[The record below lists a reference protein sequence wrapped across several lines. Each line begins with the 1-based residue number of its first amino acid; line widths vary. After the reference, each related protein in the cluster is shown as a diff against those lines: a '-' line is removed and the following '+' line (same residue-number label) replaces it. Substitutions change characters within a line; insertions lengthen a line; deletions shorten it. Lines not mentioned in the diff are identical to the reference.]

1 MKRKELMKRALSLA
15 LCAMMTVG
23 TLPSVTYAS
32 DLSPADTGVVS
43 QAEEADETQSAEE
56 AAQAYLKENFID
68 ATDKVI
74 TTGGNGVVKS
84 EDGLTYNI
92 GLKTPN
98 GGSINSLRL
107 KYLNTV
113 YKTGWYIDKNNPY
126 ISYLVPTK
134 NGSRSIKSRPASPYS
149 FTATLKLFASDTEN
163 SAIDDGTATALATQ
177 DFTFIL
183 EAAEAE
189 YKMQVAVQDE
199 DKNPVTGA
207 TITVE
212 KDGWDTVTPASDGSY
227 KMENGASYKLTV
239 KKDGYTDYSETFT
252 YTGNSEEPVFLKTV
266 TLSPIMMQN
275 IRFSVKDKASSA
287 EISGTSIKVK
297 KGYYTTVSPESDG
310 SYKLQKGVSYN
321 WTVEA
326 PNYKTANGTITPD
339 EDTTIDVELEKNIT
353 SYAVTFQPMDGD
365 TAITNFNLKVE
376 EEVED
381 DWGDTDWETMT
392 ANGDGSYTLSK
403 YGTYRYSVTAEGYKD
418 VKNVSYA
425 PTGSEEKITAAVN
438 MDKDVTVDSADQ
450 AAVDKVKEIFD
461 KEPGA
466 IRTSYKNASNINTLI
481 EAKLKTGDY
490 AAVDKADQVT
500 VSVVSSD
507 DTDWISTDGIIHY
520 STADTLNASGINSK
534 TISVVLKFSLND
546 ATAETAECRVV
557 IGWDQKHFASKMKS
571 EADQLTWDRIK
582 GENTSQTEVT
592 SNLTL
597 PQCMG
602 TSLRTVWSTI
612 SWTSSNP
619 DVISIQKPSIDS
631 PIYAATG
638 VINQPV
644 EDTEVTL
651 TATFTANKSV
661 MNEQVEKISD
671 INTISVP
678 FTVTVKGTGKPAPT
692 EAELKAIL
700 NQYYKITDL
709 VYYGTTTVID
719 PEACTGDIQLP
730 RYTRI
735 KDENSENVFN
745 NKEITVT
752 SDNDAVKINGYK
764 ANVDVFQTQDT
775 TVNLT
780 VSFTREGVTVS
791 RVFPITIKKLT
802 QEDLD
807 KEVEMMDY
815 AKAHYFD
822 GIKGNNVS
830 ADKITE
836 NLHPFQEM
844 YFDADGNAVW
854 VYNISDVTD
863 AGICAD
869 GYFDDPWEMEGAG
882 YNKFRSSNNAVIQH
896 ENLVVIRPETPTEIT
911 ITSWLS
917 SERYGKYASSHPGNE
932 ALQKLYKQEVSVTV
946 TVQPDSKVAEQLQ
959 TAIDHAQTLLDSVTE
974 GTGAGQYPEGTRDK
988 LQTAITEAKALLE
1001 REDAAETEIEQ
1012 KVTKITALIST
1023 IQNSQNETEALVT
1036 VKINQE
1042 AGKGMDV
1049 SKMTV
1054 KAHTAAN
1061 YGYSK
1066 PAAYKNKVTAL
1077 DVLVAWHAAQYKDAF
1092 KANPTDYLA
1101 VNNGFINKIYGI
1113 ETYSIGICVNDQ
1125 IPGSSTIAE
1134 ALVSSGDS
1142 VSVFMYG
1149 DLKKYQDIYL
1159 YFKNVPET
1167 IQAGESVSLTLWG
1180 MHPMDYDESGN
1191 VRAAVVQKGY
1201 TVAAVDEDGNT
1212 AVSAV
1217 TDTDGKAVLNIPSAG
1232 TYQITVA
1239 KAPDDSTESAYILP
1253 KDTLL
1258 VTSTADR
1265 LTIPEIDENTDLSSL
1280 QIKDRDKILKEGR
1293 DYTINKTADG
1303 LNVTVKFTFLG
1314 AYSGEI
1320 TKTYTLMQPATEE
1333 SKKQLQTAVDNARK
1347 LLDSVTEGTE
1357 GGQYPLGTKEK
1368 LKTAITRANA
1378 LLGKDAASENE
1389 IKQQISA
1396 VTSLIEEVQD
1406 SQKEES
1412 ALVTVKINQEAGKG
1426 MDVRKMFVKAHTAA
1440 DYGYSKPAAYKNRV
1454 TVLDVLAAWHAA
1466 QYKDA
1471 FKANPTDY
1479 LAVSGGF
1486 INKIYGI
1493 ETYSFGFCVNDQ
1505 IPGSA
1510 SAAEAVVSSGDSV
1523 SVFMYGDLKQYKDIY
1538 LYFENVPETIQAGE
1552 KLDLTLWGMHPMDYD
1567 EKGNLKPASVQK
1579 GYTVAAVD
1587 ANGNAVVSAI
1597 TDENGKASLTIPS
1610 GGTYQITVVKAPKD
1624 STESAYILPKD
1635 IVMAIGKETES
1646 ETETEPSK
1654 HEHSFGAWKTVS
1666 AATVFSAEKQERVCA
1681 CGEKE
1686 TRTVGTA
1693 LTPSIKVNM
1702 TVIPLKVKQT
1712 TTKFKVSGLANGDS
1726 IVSYTSSNPKVFT
1739 VDKNG
1744 KIKAGKKKDHAVLT
1758 ITLKS
1763 GLKKTV
1769 KVNVQ
1774 KTAVKTKKIQGLS
1787 KTITLKKG
1795 SSVKLKPVLKP
1806 LTSQQKL
1813 TYTSSNK
1820 KVVTVSSKGVIKAKK
1835 SGKVTITVKSGSKKV
1850 KIKVTVK

>member
-1 MKRKELMKRALSLA
+1 
-15 LCAMMTVG
+15 
-23 TLPSVTYAS
+23 
-32 DLSPADTGVVS
+32 
-43 QAEEADETQSAEE
+43 
-56 AAQAYLKENFID
+56 
-68 ATDKVI
+68 
-74 TTGGNGVVKS
+74 
-84 EDGLTYNI
+84 
-92 GLKTPN
+92 
-98 GGSINSLRL
+98 
-107 KYLNTV
+107 
-113 YKTGWYIDKNNPY
+113 
-126 ISYLVPTK
+126 
-134 NGSRSIKSRPASPYS
+134 
-149 FTATLKLFASDTEN
+149 
-163 SAIDDGTATALATQ
+163 
-177 DFTFIL
+177 
-183 EAAEAE
+183 
-189 YKMQVAVQDE
+189 
-199 DKNPVTGA
+199 
-207 TITVE
+207 
-212 KDGWDTVTPASDGSY
+212 
-227 KMENGASYKLTV
+227 
-239 KKDGYTDYSETFT
+239 
-252 YTGNSEEPVFLKTV
+252 
-266 TLSPIMMQN
+266 
-275 IRFSVKDKASSA
+275 
-287 EISGTSIKVK
+287 
-297 KGYYTTVSPESDG
+297 
-310 SYKLQKGVSYN
+310 
-321 WTVEA
+321 
-326 PNYKTANGTITPD
+326 
-339 EDTTIDVELEKNIT
+339 
-353 SYAVTFQPMDGD
+353 
-365 TAITNFNLKVE
+365 
-376 EEVED
+376 
-381 DWGDTDWETMT
+381 MT

-466 IRTSYKNASNINTLI
+466 IRTSYKNASNINALI

-520 STADTLNASGINSK
+520 STADTLNAYGLNLK
-534 TISVVLKFSLND
+534 TISVVLKFSLNG

-612 SWTSSNP
+612 SWTSSNTN
-619 DVISIQKPSIDS
+619 VISIQKPSIDS
-631 PIYAATG
+631 SIYAATG

-651 TATFTANKSV
+651 TATFTANESV

-678 FTVTVKGTGKPAPT
+678 FTVTVKGTGKPVPT

-719 PEACTGDIQLP
+719 PEACAGDIQLP

-735 KDENSENVFN
+735 EDENGENVFN

-764 ANVDVFQTQDT
+764 ANVDVFQPQDT

-863 AGICAD
+863 VGICAD

-1012 KVTKITALIST
+1012 KVAEITALIST
-1023 IQNSQNETEALVT
+1023 IQDSQNETE
-1036 VKINQE
+1036 
-1042 AGKGMDV
+1042 
-1049 SKMTV
+1049 S
-1054 KAHTAAN
+1054 
-1061 YGYSK
+1061 
-1066 PAAYKNKVTAL
+1066 
-1077 DVLVAWHAAQYKDAF
+1077 
-1092 KANPTDYLA
+1092 
-1101 VNNGFINKIYGI
+1101 
-1113 ETYSIGICVNDQ
+1113 
-1125 IPGSSTIAE
+1125 
-1134 ALVSSGDS
+1134 
-1142 VSVFMYG
+1142 
-1149 DLKKYQDIYL
+1149 
-1159 YFKNVPET
+1159 
-1167 IQAGESVSLTLWG
+1167 
-1180 MHPMDYDESGN
+1180 
-1191 VRAAVVQKGY
+1191 
-1201 TVAAVDEDGNT
+1201 
-1212 AVSAV
+1212 
-1217 TDTDGKAVLNIPSAG
+1217 
-1232 TYQITVA
+1232 
-1239 KAPDDSTESAYILP
+1239 
-1253 KDTLL
+1253 
-1258 VTSTADR
+1258 
-1265 LTIPEIDENTDLSSL
+1265 
-1280 QIKDRDKILKEGR
+1280 
-1293 DYTINKTADG
+1293 
-1303 LNVTVKFTFLG
+1303 
-1314 AYSGEI
+1314 
-1320 TKTYTLMQPATEE
+1320 
-1333 SKKQLQTAVDNARK
+1333 
-1347 LLDSVTEGTE
+1347 
-1357 GGQYPLGTKEK
+1357 
-1368 LKTAITRANA
+1368 
-1378 LLGKDAASENE
+1378 
-1389 IKQQISA
+1389 
-1396 VTSLIEEVQD
+1396 
-1406 SQKEES
+1406 
-1412 ALVTVKINQEAGKG
+1412 LVTVKINQEAGKG

-1646 ETETEPSK
+1646 ETETEPVK
-1654 HEHSFGAWKTVS
+1654 HAHSFSTWKTVS

-1702 TVIPLKVKQT
+1702 TLIPLQVKQT

-1739 VDKNG
+1739 VNKNG

-1787 KTITLKKG
+1787 KTLTLKKG
-1795 SSVKLKPVLKP
+1795 SSVKLKPMLKP

-1813 TYTSSNK
+1813 IYTSSNK
-1820 KVVTVSSKGVIKAKK
+1820 KVVTVSSKGVVKAKK

>member
-1 MKRKELMKRALSLA
+1 M
-15 LCAMMTVG
+15 
-23 TLPSVTYAS
+23 
-32 DLSPADTGVVS
+32 
-43 QAEEADETQSAEE
+43 
-56 AAQAYLKENFID
+56 
-68 ATDKVI
+68 
-74 TTGGNGVVKS
+74 
-84 EDGLTYNI
+84 
-92 GLKTPN
+92 
-98 GGSINSLRL
+98 
-107 KYLNTV
+107 
-113 YKTGWYIDKNNPY
+113 
-126 ISYLVPTK
+126 
-134 NGSRSIKSRPASPYS
+134 
-149 FTATLKLFASDTEN
+149 
-163 SAIDDGTATALATQ
+163 
-177 DFTFIL
+177 
-183 EAAEAE
+183 
-189 YKMQVAVQDE
+189 
-199 DKNPVTGA
+199 
-207 TITVE
+207 
-212 KDGWDTVTPASDGSY
+212 
-227 KMENGASYKLTV
+227 
-239 KKDGYTDYSETFT
+239 
-252 YTGNSEEPVFLKTV
+252 
-266 TLSPIMMQN
+266 
-275 IRFSVKDKASSA
+275 
-287 EISGTSIKVK
+287 
-297 KGYYTTVSPESDG
+297 
-310 SYKLQKGVSYN
+310 
-321 WTVEA
+321 
-326 PNYKTANGTITPD
+326 
-339 EDTTIDVELEKNIT
+339 
-353 SYAVTFQPMDGD
+353 
-365 TAITNFNLKVE
+365 
-376 EEVED
+376 
-381 DWGDTDWETMT
+381 
-392 ANGDGSYTLSK
+392 
-403 YGTYRYSVTAEGYKD
+403 
-418 VKNVSYA
+418 
-425 PTGSEEKITAAVN
+425 
-438 MDKDVTVDSADQ
+438 
-450 AAVDKVKEIFD
+450 
-461 KEPGA
+461 
-466 IRTSYKNASNINTLI
+466 
-481 EAKLKTGDY
+481 
-490 AAVDKADQVT
+490 
-500 VSVVSSD
+500 
-507 DTDWISTDGIIHY
+507 
-520 STADTLNASGINSK
+520 
-534 TISVVLKFSLND
+534 
-546 ATAETAECRVV
+546 
-557 IGWDQKHFASKMKS
+557 
-571 EADQLTWDRIK
+571 
-582 GENTSQTEVT
+582 
-592 SNLTL
+592 
-597 PQCMG
+597 
-602 TSLRTVWSTI
+602 
-612 SWTSSNP
+612 
-619 DVISIQKPSIDS
+619 ISIQKPSIDS
-631 PIYAATG
+631 SLYAATS

-719 PEACTGDIQLP
+719 PEACAGDIQLP

-735 KDENSENVFN
+735 EDENGENVFN

-764 ANVDVFQTQDT
+764 ANVDVFQPQDT

-844 YFDADGNAVW
+844 YFDADENAVW

-1012 KVTKITALIST
+1012 KVAKITALINT
-1023 IQNSQNETEALVT
+1023 IQDSQNETEALVT

-1125 IPGSSTIAE
+1125 IPGSA
-1134 ALVSSGDS
+1134 S
-1142 VSVFMYG
+1142 V
-1149 DLKKYQDIYL
+1149 
-1159 YFKNVPET
+1159 
-1167 IQAGESVSLTLWG
+1167 
-1180 MHPMDYDESGN
+1180 
-1191 VRAAVVQKGY
+1191 
-1201 TVAAVDEDGNT
+1201 
-1212 AVSAV
+1212 
-1217 TDTDGKAVLNIPSAG
+1217 
-1232 TYQITVA
+1232 
-1239 KAPDDSTESAYILP
+1239 
-1253 KDTLL
+1253 
-1258 VTSTADR
+1258 
-1265 LTIPEIDENTDLSSL
+1265 
-1280 QIKDRDKILKEGR
+1280 
-1293 DYTINKTADG
+1293 
-1303 LNVTVKFTFLG
+1303 
-1314 AYSGEI
+1314 
-1320 TKTYTLMQPATEE
+1320 
-1333 SKKQLQTAVDNARK
+1333 
-1347 LLDSVTEGTE
+1347 
-1357 GGQYPLGTKEK
+1357 
-1368 LKTAITRANA
+1368 
-1378 LLGKDAASENE
+1378 
-1389 IKQQISA
+1389 
-1396 VTSLIEEVQD
+1396 
-1406 SQKEES
+1406 
-1412 ALVTVKINQEAGKG
+1412 
-1426 MDVRKMFVKAHTAA
+1426 
-1440 DYGYSKPAAYKNRV
+1440 
-1454 TVLDVLAAWHAA
+1454 
-1466 QYKDA
+1466 
-1471 FKANPTDY
+1471 
-1479 LAVSGGF
+1479 
-1486 INKIYGI
+1486 
-1493 ETYSFGFCVNDQ
+1493 
-1505 IPGSA
+1505 
-1510 SAAEAVVSSGDSV
+1510 AEAVVSSGDSV

-1579 GYTVAAVD
+1579 GYTVSAVD

-1597 TDENGKASLTIPS
+1597 TDENGKVSLTIPS

-1646 ETETEPSK
+1646 ETETEFVK
-1654 HEHSFGAWKTVS
+1654 HAHSFSTWKTVS

-1702 TVIPLKVKQT
+1702 TLIPLQVKQT

-1739 VDKNG
+1739 VNKNG

-1787 KTITLKKG
+1787 KTLTLKKG

-1820 KVVTVSSKGVIKAKK
+1820 KVVTVSSKGVVKAKK

>member
-1 MKRKELMKRALSLA
+1 MKRALSLA

-23 TLPSVTYAS
+23 NLPSVTYAS
-32 DLSPADTGVVS
+32 DLSPADTGVVY

-56 AAQAYLKENFID
+56 AAQAYLKENFING
-68 ATDKVI
+68 AKKVI
-74 TTGGNGVVKS
+74 TNGGNSVVKS
-84 EDGLTYNI
+84 TDGLTYNI
-92 GLKTPN
+92 GLKTPS
-98 GGSINSLRL
+98 GSVIDALRL
-107 KYLNTV
+107 LTV
-113 YKTGWYIDKNNPY
+113 SSSSNYVGGWYIEKNDY
-126 ISYLVPTK
+126 LSYPSGGT
-134 NGSRSIKSRPASPYS
+134 PASPGRLS
-149 FTATLKLFASDTEN
+149 ITRPTVNTPIKVTLKLFAKDTDTATIN
-163 SAIDDGTATALATQ
+163 DGTATALATQ

-183 EAAEAE
+183 EAAEVE
-189 YKMQVAVQDE
+189 YKMQVAVQDK
-199 DKNPVTGA
+199 DKNPITDA
-207 TITVE
+207 SITVE
-212 KDGWDTVTPASDGSY
+212 KDGWDKVTPASDGSY

-239 KKDGYTDYSETFT
+239 KKEGYTDYSETFT

-275 IRFSVKDKASSA
+275 IRFSVKDKASGA
-287 EISGTSIKVK
+287 EISGASIKVK
-297 KGYYTTVSPESDG
+297 KGYYTTISPESDG

-326 PNYKTANGTITPD
+326 PNYKTANGKITPD

-466 IRTSYKNASNINTLI
+466 IRTSYKNASNINALI

-619 DVISIQKPSIDS
+619 AVISIQKPSTDS
-631 PIYAATG
+631 SIYAATG
-638 VINQPV
+638 VINQPA
-644 EDTEVTL
+644 EDTEVIL
-651 TATFTANKSV
+651 TATFTANESV

-719 PEACTGDIQLP
+719 PEACAGDIQLP

-735 KDENSENVFN
+735 EDENGENVFN

-946 TVQPDSKVAEQLQ
+946 TVQPDSKVTEQLQ

-1012 KVTKITALIST
+1012 KVAKITALIST
-1023 IQNSQNETEALVT
+1023 IQDSQNETEALVT

-1167 IQAGESVSLTLWG
+1167 IQAGERVSLTLWG

-1232 TYQITVA
+1232 TYQITVT

-1293 DYTINKTADG
+1293 DYTIDKTADG

-1320 TKTYTLMQPATEE
+1320 TKTYTLTQPATEE
-1333 SKKQLQTAVDNARK
+1333 SKKQLQTAVDNAQK
-1347 LLDSVTEGTE
+1347 LLDSVTEGSE

-1538 LYFENVPETIQAGE
+1538 LYFENVPENIQAGE

-1820 KVVTVSSKGVIKAKK
+1820 KIVTVSSKGIVKAKK
-1835 SGKVTITVKSGSKKV
+1835 SGKATITVKSGSKKV
-1850 KIKVTVK
+1850 KINVTVK

>member
-23 TLPSVTYAS
+23 NLPSVTYAS

-68 ATDKVI
+68 ATNKVI

-92 GLKTPN
+92 GLKNPN

-134 NGSRSIKSRPASPYS
+134 NGSRSIKSRPTSPYS

-163 SAIDDGTATALATQ
+163 SAINDGTATALATQ

-183 EAAEAE
+183 EAAEVE
-189 YKMQVAVQDE
+189 YKMQVAVQDK
-199 DKNPVTGA
+199 DKNPITDA
-207 TITVE
+207 SITVE
-212 KDGWDTVTPASDGSY
+212 KDGWDKVTPASDGSY

-239 KKDGYTDYSETFT
+239 KKEDYTDYSETFT

-275 IRFSVKDKASSA
+275 IRFSVKDKASGA
-287 EISGTSIKVK
+287 EISGASIKVK
-297 KGYYTTVSPESDG
+297 KGYYTTISPESDG

-461 KEPGA
+461 KESGA
-466 IRTSYKNASNINTLI
+466 IRTSYKNASNINALV

-490 AAVDKADQVT
+490 AAVNKADQVT

-520 STADTLNASGINSK
+520 STADTLNAYGLNSK

-602 TSLRTVWSTI
+602 SSLRTVWSTI
-612 SWTSSNP
+612 SWTSSKP

-631 PIYAATG
+631 SNHAATG

-735 KDENSENVFN
+735 EDENGENVFN

-764 ANVDVFQTQDT
+764 ANVDVFQPQDT

-932 ALQKLYKQEVSVTV
+932 ALQKLYKQEVSLTV

-1012 KVTKITALIST
+1012 KVAKITALIST
-1023 IQNSQNETEALVT
+1023 IQDSQNETEALVT

-1049 SKMTV
+1049 SKITV

-1167 IQAGESVSLTLWG
+1167 IQAGERVSLTLWG

-1232 TYQITVA
+1232 TYQITVT

-1293 DYTINKTADG
+1293 DYTIDKTADG

-1320 TKTYTLMQPATEE
+1320 TKTYTLTQPATEE

-1412 ALVTVKINQEAGKG
+1412 SLVTVKINQEAGKG

-1510 SAAEAVVSSGDSV
+1510 SAAEAVVSSGDSI

-1579 GYTVAAVD
+1579 GYTVSAVD
-1587 ANGNAVVSAI
+1587 ANGNAVVSSI
-1597 TDENGKASLTIPS
+1597 TDENGKVSLTIPS

-1646 ETETEPSK
+1646 ETETEPVK
-1654 HEHSFGAWKTVS
+1654 HAHSFSTWKTVS

-1702 TVIPLKVKQT
+1702 TVIPLQVKQT

-1787 KTITLKKG
+1787 KTLTLKKG

>member
-23 TLPSVTYAS
+23 NLPSVTYAS
-32 DLSPADTGVVS
+32 DLSPTDTGVVS

-56 AAQAYLKENFID
+56 AAQAYLKENFING
-68 ATDKVI
+68 AKKVI
-74 TTGGNGVVKS
+74 TNGGNSVVKS
-84 EDGLTYNI
+84 TDSLTYNI
-92 GLKTPN
+92 GLKTPS
-98 GGSINSLRL
+98 GSVIDALRL
-107 KYLNTV
+107 LTV
-113 YKTGWYIDKNNPY
+113 SSSSNYVGGWYIEENDY
-126 ISYLVPTK
+126 LSYPSGGT
-134 NGSRSIKSRPASPYS
+134 PASPGRLS
-149 FTATLKLFASDTEN
+149 ITRPTVNTPIKVTLKLFAKDTDTATIN
-163 SAIDDGTATALATQ
+163 DGTATALATQ

-183 EAAEAE
+183 EAAEVE
-189 YKMQVAVQDE
+189 YKMQVAVQDK
-199 DKNPVTGA
+199 DKNPITDA
-207 TITVE
+207 SITVE
-212 KDGWDTVTPASDGSY
+212 KDGWDKVTPASDGSY

-239 KKDGYTDYSETFT
+239 KKEGYTDYSETFT

-275 IRFSVKDKASSA
+275 IRFSVKDKASGA
-287 EISGTSIKVK
+287 EISGASIKVK
-297 KGYYTTVSPESDG
+297 KGYYTTISPESDG

-466 IRTSYKNASNINTLI
+466 IRTSYKNASNINALI

-520 STADTLNASGINSK
+520 STADTLNAYGLNSK

-631 PIYAATG
+631 SIYAATG

-651 TATFTANKSV
+651 TATFTANESV

-735 KDENSENVFN
+735 EDENGENVFN

-764 ANVDVFQTQDT
+764 ANVDVFQPQDT

-807 KEVEMMDY
+807 KEVGMMDY

-988 LQTAITEAKALLE
+988 LQTAITEAKALLK

-1012 KVTKITALIST
+1012 KVTEITALIST
-1023 IQNSQNETEALVT
+1023 I
-1036 VKINQE
+1036 
-1042 AGKGMDV
+1042 
-1049 SKMTV
+1049 
-1054 KAHTAAN
+1054 
-1061 YGYSK
+1061 
-1066 PAAYKNKVTAL
+1066 
-1077 DVLVAWHAAQYKDAF
+1077 
-1092 KANPTDYLA
+1092 
-1101 VNNGFINKIYGI
+1101 
-1113 ETYSIGICVNDQ
+1113 
-1125 IPGSSTIAE
+1125 
-1134 ALVSSGDS
+1134 
-1142 VSVFMYG
+1142 
-1149 DLKKYQDIYL
+1149 
-1159 YFKNVPET
+1159 
-1167 IQAGESVSLTLWG
+1167 
-1180 MHPMDYDESGN
+1180 
-1191 VRAAVVQKGY
+1191 
-1201 TVAAVDEDGNT
+1201 
-1212 AVSAV
+1212 
-1217 TDTDGKAVLNIPSAG
+1217 
-1232 TYQITVA
+1232 
-1239 KAPDDSTESAYILP
+1239 
-1253 KDTLL
+1253 
-1258 VTSTADR
+1258 
-1265 LTIPEIDENTDLSSL
+1265 
-1280 QIKDRDKILKEGR
+1280 
-1293 DYTINKTADG
+1293 
-1303 LNVTVKFTFLG
+1303 
-1314 AYSGEI
+1314 
-1320 TKTYTLMQPATEE
+1320 
-1333 SKKQLQTAVDNARK
+1333 
-1347 LLDSVTEGTE
+1347 
-1357 GGQYPLGTKEK
+1357 
-1368 LKTAITRANA
+1368 
-1378 LLGKDAASENE
+1378 
-1389 IKQQISA
+1389 
-1396 VTSLIEEVQD
+1396 
-1406 SQKEES
+1406 
-1412 ALVTVKINQEAGKG
+1412 
-1426 MDVRKMFVKAHTAA
+1426 
-1440 DYGYSKPAAYKNRV
+1440 
-1454 TVLDVLAAWHAA
+1454 
-1466 QYKDA
+1466 
-1471 FKANPTDY
+1471 
-1479 LAVSGGF
+1479 
-1486 INKIYGI
+1486 
-1493 ETYSFGFCVNDQ
+1493 
-1505 IPGSA
+1505 
-1510 SAAEAVVSSGDSV
+1510 
-1523 SVFMYGDLKQYKDIY
+1523 
-1538 LYFENVPETIQAGE
+1538 
-1552 KLDLTLWGMHPMDYD
+1552 
-1567 EKGNLKPASVQK
+1567 
-1579 GYTVAAVD
+1579 
-1587 ANGNAVVSAI
+1587 
-1597 TDENGKASLTIPS
+1597 
-1610 GGTYQITVVKAPKD
+1610 
-1624 STESAYILPKD
+1624 
-1635 IVMAIGKETES
+1635 
-1646 ETETEPSK
+1646 
-1654 HEHSFGAWKTVS
+1654 
-1666 AATVFSAEKQERVCA
+1666 
-1681 CGEKE
+1681 
-1686 TRTVGTA
+1686 
-1693 LTPSIKVNM
+1693 
-1702 TVIPLKVKQT
+1702 
-1712 TTKFKVSGLANGDS
+1712 
-1726 IVSYTSSNPKVFT
+1726 
-1739 VDKNG
+1739 
-1744 KIKAGKKKDHAVLT
+1744 
-1758 ITLKS
+1758 
-1763 GLKKTV
+1763 
-1769 KVNVQ
+1769 
-1774 KTAVKTKKIQGLS
+1774 
-1787 KTITLKKG
+1787 
-1795 SSVKLKPVLKP
+1795 
-1806 LTSQQKL
+1806 
-1813 TYTSSNK
+1813 
-1820 KVVTVSSKGVIKAKK
+1820 
-1835 SGKVTITVKSGSKKV
+1835 
-1850 KIKVTVK
+1850 

>member
-23 TLPSVTYAS
+23 NLPSVTYAS

-92 GLKTPN
+92 GLKNPN

-134 NGSRSIKSRPASPYS
+134 NGSRSIKSRPTSPYS

-183 EAAEAE
+183 ESAEVE
-189 YKMQVAVQDE
+189 YKQVAVQDK
-199 DKNPVTGA
+199 DKNPITDA
-207 TITVE
+207 SITVE
-212 KDGWDTVTPASDGSY
+212 KDGWDKVTPASDGSY

-239 KKDGYTDYSETFT
+239 KKEGYTDYSETFT

-275 IRFSVKDKASSA
+275 IRFSVKDKASGA
-287 EISGTSIKVK
+287 EISGASIKVK
-297 KGYYTTVSPESDG
+297 KGYYTTISPESDG

-326 PNYKTANGTITPD
+326 PNYKTANGKITPD

-466 IRTSYKNASNINTLI
+466 IRTSYKNASNINALI

-520 STADTLNASGINSK
+520 STADTLNAYGLNLK
-534 TISVVLKFSLND
+534 TISVVLKFSLNG

-612 SWTSSNP
+612 SWTSSNTN
-619 DVISIQKPSIDS
+619 VISIQKPSIDS
-631 PIYAATG
+631 SIYAATG

-651 TATFTANKSV
+651 TATFTANESV

-678 FTVTVKGTGKPAPT
+678 FTVTVKGTGKPVPT

-719 PEACTGDIQLP
+719 PEACAGDIQLP

-735 KDENSENVFN
+735 EDENGENVFN

-764 ANVDVFQTQDT
+764 ANVDVFQPQDT

-863 AGICAD
+863 VGICAD

-882 YNKFRSSNNAVIQH
+882 YNKVRSSNNAVIQH

-1012 KVTKITALIST
+1012 KVAEITALIST
-1023 IQNSQNETEALVT
+1023 IQDSQNETE
-1036 VKINQE
+1036 
-1042 AGKGMDV
+1042 
-1049 SKMTV
+1049 S
-1054 KAHTAAN
+1054 
-1061 YGYSK
+1061 
-1066 PAAYKNKVTAL
+1066 
-1077 DVLVAWHAAQYKDAF
+1077 
-1092 KANPTDYLA
+1092 
-1101 VNNGFINKIYGI
+1101 
-1113 ETYSIGICVNDQ
+1113 
-1125 IPGSSTIAE
+1125 
-1134 ALVSSGDS
+1134 
-1142 VSVFMYG
+1142 
-1149 DLKKYQDIYL
+1149 
-1159 YFKNVPET
+1159 
-1167 IQAGESVSLTLWG
+1167 
-1180 MHPMDYDESGN
+1180 
-1191 VRAAVVQKGY
+1191 
-1201 TVAAVDEDGNT
+1201 
-1212 AVSAV
+1212 
-1217 TDTDGKAVLNIPSAG
+1217 
-1232 TYQITVA
+1232 
-1239 KAPDDSTESAYILP
+1239 
-1253 KDTLL
+1253 
-1258 VTSTADR
+1258 
-1265 LTIPEIDENTDLSSL
+1265 
-1280 QIKDRDKILKEGR
+1280 
-1293 DYTINKTADG
+1293 
-1303 LNVTVKFTFLG
+1303 
-1314 AYSGEI
+1314 
-1320 TKTYTLMQPATEE
+1320 
-1333 SKKQLQTAVDNARK
+1333 
-1347 LLDSVTEGTE
+1347 
-1357 GGQYPLGTKEK
+1357 
-1368 LKTAITRANA
+1368 
-1378 LLGKDAASENE
+1378 
-1389 IKQQISA
+1389 
-1396 VTSLIEEVQD
+1396 
-1406 SQKEES
+1406 
-1412 ALVTVKINQEAGKG
+1412 LVTVKINQEAGKG

-1646 ETETEPSK
+1646 ETETEPVK
-1654 HEHSFGAWKTVS
+1654 HAHSFSTWKTVS

-1702 TVIPLKVKQT
+1702 TLIPLQVKQT

-1739 VDKNG
+1739 VNKNG

-1787 KTITLKKG
+1787 KTLTLKKG
-1795 SSVKLKPVLKP
+1795 SSVKLKPMLKP

-1813 TYTSSNK
+1813 IYTSSNK
-1820 KVVTVSSKGVIKAKK
+1820 KVVTVSSKGVVKAKK

>member
-23 TLPSVTYAS
+23 NLPSVTYAS

-56 AAQAYLKENFID
+56 AAQAYLKENFIN

-92 GLKTPN
+92 GLKNPN

-134 NGSRSIKSRPASPYS
+134 NGSRSIKSRPTSPYS

-183 EAAEAE
+183 ESAEVE
-189 YKMQVAVQDE
+189 YKMQVAVQDK
-199 DKNPVTGA
+199 DKNPITDA
-207 TITVE
+207 SITVE
-212 KDGWDTVTPASDGSY
+212 KDGWDKVTPASDGSY

-239 KKDGYTDYSETFT
+239 KKEGYTDYSETFT

-275 IRFSVKDKASSA
+275 IRFSVKDKASGA
-287 EISGTSIKVK
+287 EISGASIKVK
-297 KGYYTTVSPESDG
+297 KGYYTTISPESDG

-326 PNYKTANGTITPD
+326 PNYKTANGKITPD

-466 IRTSYKNASNINTLI
+466 IRTSYKNASNINALI

-490 AAVDKADQVT
+490 AAVNKADQVT

-520 STADTLNASGINSK
+520 STADTLNAYGINSK

-571 EADQLTWDRIK
+571 EADQLTWNRIK

-612 SWTSSNP
+612 SWTSSKP

-631 PIYAATG
+631 SIYAATG

-678 FTVTVKGTGKPAPT
+678 FTVTVKGTGKPVPT

-719 PEACTGDIQLP
+719 PEACAGDIQLP

-735 KDENSENVFN
+735 EDENGENVFN

-764 ANVDVFQTQDT
+764 ANVDVFQPQDT

-863 AGICAD
+863 VGICAD

-1012 KVTKITALIST
+1012 KVAKITALINT
-1023 IQNSQNETEALVT
+1023 IQDSQNETEALVT

-1125 IPGSSTIAE
+1125 IPGSA
-1134 ALVSSGDS
+1134 S
-1142 VSVFMYG
+1142 V
-1149 DLKKYQDIYL
+1149 
-1159 YFKNVPET
+1159 
-1167 IQAGESVSLTLWG
+1167 
-1180 MHPMDYDESGN
+1180 
-1191 VRAAVVQKGY
+1191 
-1201 TVAAVDEDGNT
+1201 
-1212 AVSAV
+1212 
-1217 TDTDGKAVLNIPSAG
+1217 
-1232 TYQITVA
+1232 
-1239 KAPDDSTESAYILP
+1239 
-1253 KDTLL
+1253 
-1258 VTSTADR
+1258 
-1265 LTIPEIDENTDLSSL
+1265 
-1280 QIKDRDKILKEGR
+1280 
-1293 DYTINKTADG
+1293 
-1303 LNVTVKFTFLG
+1303 
-1314 AYSGEI
+1314 
-1320 TKTYTLMQPATEE
+1320 
-1333 SKKQLQTAVDNARK
+1333 
-1347 LLDSVTEGTE
+1347 
-1357 GGQYPLGTKEK
+1357 
-1368 LKTAITRANA
+1368 
-1378 LLGKDAASENE
+1378 
-1389 IKQQISA
+1389 
-1396 VTSLIEEVQD
+1396 
-1406 SQKEES
+1406 
-1412 ALVTVKINQEAGKG
+1412 
-1426 MDVRKMFVKAHTAA
+1426 
-1440 DYGYSKPAAYKNRV
+1440 
-1454 TVLDVLAAWHAA
+1454 
-1466 QYKDA
+1466 
-1471 FKANPTDY
+1471 
-1479 LAVSGGF
+1479 
-1486 INKIYGI
+1486 
-1493 ETYSFGFCVNDQ
+1493 
-1505 IPGSA
+1505 
-1510 SAAEAVVSSGDSV
+1510 AEAVVSSGDSV

-1579 GYTVAAVD
+1579 GYTVSAVD

-1597 TDENGKASLTIPS
+1597 TDENGKVSLTIPS

-1646 ETETEPSK
+1646 ETETESVK
-1654 HEHSFGAWKTVS
+1654 HAHSFSTWKTVS

-1702 TVIPLKVKQT
+1702 TLISLQVKQT

-1739 VDKNG
+1739 VNKNG

-1787 KTITLKKG
+1787 KTLTLKKG

-1813 TYTSSNK
+1813 IYTFSNK
-1820 KVVTVSSKGVIKAKK
+1820 KVVTVSSKGVVKAKK

>member
-23 TLPSVTYAS
+23 NLPSVTYAS

-43 QAEEADETQSAEE
+43 PAEEADETQSAEE
-56 AAQAYLKENFID
+56 AAQAYLKENFIN

-92 GLKTPN
+92 GLKNPN

-183 EAAEAE
+183 EAAEVE

-239 KKDGYTDYSETFT
+239 KKEGYTDYSETFT

-266 TLSPIMMQN
+266 TLSPSMMQN
-275 IRFSVKDKASSA
+275 IRFSVKDKASGA
-287 EISGTSIKVK
+287 EISGASIKVK
-297 KGYYTTVSPESDG
+297 KGYYTTISPESDG

-381 DWGDTDWETMT
+381 DWDDTDWETMT

-461 KEPGA
+461 KESGA
-466 IRTSYKNASNINTLI
+466 IRTSYKNASNINALV

-490 AAVDKADQVT
+490 AAVNKADQVT

-520 STADTLNASGINSK
+520 STADTLNAYGLNLK
-534 TISVVLKFSLND
+534 TISVVLKFSLNG
-546 ATAETAECRVV
+546 ATAETAERRVV

-631 PIYAATG
+631 SIYAATG

-651 TATFTANKSV
+651 TATFTANKFV

-692 EAELKAIL
+692 ETELKAIL

-735 KDENSENVFN
+735 KDENGENVFN

-764 ANVDVFQTQDT
+764 ANVDVFQPQDT

-780 VSFTREGVTVS
+780 VSFTREGMTVS

-1012 KVTKITALIST
+1012 KVAEITALIST
-1023 IQNSQNETEALVT
+1023 IQDSQNETEALVT

-1049 SKMTV
+1049 SKITV

-1159 YFKNVPET
+1159 YFKNVPEN
-1167 IQAGESVSLTLWG
+1167 IQAGERVSLTLWG

-1293 DYTINKTADG
+1293 DYTIDKTADG

-1320 TKTYTLMQPATEE
+1320 TKTYTLTQPATEE

-1412 ALVTVKINQEAGKG
+1412 SLVTVKINQEAGKG

-1510 SAAEAVVSSGDSV
+1510 SAAEAVVSSGDSI

-1552 KLDLTLWGMHPMDYD
+1552 KLDLTLWGMHPIDYD
-1567 EKGNLKPASVQK
+1567 EKGNLKQASVQK

-1597 TDENGKASLTIPS
+1597 TDENGKISLTIPS

-1646 ETETEPSK
+1646 ETETEPVK
-1654 HEHSFGAWKTVS
+1654 HAHSFSTWKTVS

-1702 TVIPLKVKQT
+1702 TVIPLQVKQT

-1774 KTAVKTKKIQGLS
+1774 KTAVKTKKIPGLS

-1820 KVVTVSSKGVIKAKK
+1820 KIVTVSSKGIVKAKK
-1835 SGKVTITVKSGSKKV
+1835 SGKATITVKSGSKKV
-1850 KIKVTVK
+1850 KINVTVK

>member
-23 TLPSVTYAS
+23 NLPSVTYAS

-56 AAQAYLKENFID
+56 AAQAYLKENFIN

-92 GLKTPN
+92 GLKNPN

-134 NGSRSIKSRPASPYS
+134 NGSRSIKSRPTSPYS

-183 EAAEAE
+183 ESAEVE
-189 YKMQVAVQDE
+189 YKMQVAVQDK
-199 DKNPVTGA
+199 DKNPITDA
-207 TITVE
+207 SITVE
-212 KDGWDTVTPASDGSY
+212 KDGWDKVTPASDGSY
-227 KMENGASYKLTV
+227 KMENDASYKLTV
-239 KKDGYTDYSETFT
+239 KKEGYTDYSETFT

-275 IRFSVKDKASSA
+275 IRFSVKDKASGA
-287 EISGTSIKVK
+287 EISGASIKVK
-297 KGYYTTVSPESDG
+297 KGYYTTISPESDG

-326 PNYKTANGTITPD
+326 PNYKTANGKITPD

-520 STADTLNASGINSK
+520 STADTLNAYGLNSK
-534 TISVVLKFSLND
+534 TISVVLKFNLNG
-546 ATAETAECRVV
+546 ATAETAERRVV
-557 IGWDQKHFASKMKS
+557 IGWDQKHFSSKMKS

-612 SWTSSNP
+612 SWTSSNTN
-619 DVISIQKPSIDS
+619 VISIQKPSIDS
-631 PIYAATG
+631 SLYAATG

-651 TATFTANKSV
+651 TATFTANESV

-678 FTVTVKGTGKPAPT
+678 FTVTVKGTGKPSPT

-735 KDENSENVFN
+735 KDENGENVFN

-764 ANVDVFQTQDT
+764 ANVDVFQPQDT

-1012 KVTKITALIST
+1012 KVAKITALIST
-1023 IQNSQNETEALVT
+1023 IQDSQNETEALVT

-1134 ALVSSGDS
+1134 TLVSSGDS

-1232 TYQITVA
+1232 TYQITVT

-1293 DYTINKTADG
+1293 DYTIDKTADG

-1320 TKTYTLMQPATEE
+1320 TKTYTLTQPATEE

-1412 ALVTVKINQEAGKG
+1412 SLVTVKINQEAGKG

-1479 LAVSGGF
+1479 LAVSDGF

-1510 SAAEAVVSSGDSV
+1510 SAAEAVVSSGDSI

-1597 TDENGKASLTIPS
+1597 TDENGKISLTIPS

-1646 ETETEPSK
+1646 ETETEPVK
-1654 HEHSFGAWKTVS
+1654 HAHSFSTWKTVS

-1702 TVIPLKVKQT
+1702 TVIPLQVKQT

-1787 KTITLKKG
+1787 KTLTLKKG

>member
-23 TLPSVTYAS
+23 NLPSVTYAS
-32 DLSPADTGVVS
+32 DLSPTDTGVVS
-43 QAEEADETQSAEE
+43 QAEEADE
-56 AAQAYLKENFID
+56 
-68 ATDKVI
+68 

-92 GLKTPN
+92 GLKIPN

-134 NGSRSIKSRPASPYS
+134 NGSRSIKSRPTSPYT

-183 EAAEAE
+183 EAAEVE
-189 YKMQVAVQDE
+189 YKMQVAVQDK
-199 DKNPVTGA
+199 DKNPITDA
-207 TITVE
+207 SITVE
-212 KDGWDTVTPASDGSY
+212 KDGWDKVTPASDGSY
-227 KMENGASYKLTV
+227 KMANGASYKLTV
-239 KKDGYTDYSETFT
+239 KKEGYTDYSETFT

-266 TLSPIMMQN
+266 TLSPITMQN
-275 IRFSVKDKASSA
+275 IRFSVKDKASGA
-287 EISGTSIKVK
+287 EISGASIKVK
-297 KGYYTTVSPESDG
+297 KGYYTTISPESDG

-466 IRTSYKNASNINTLI
+466 IRTSYKNASNINALI

-520 STADTLNASGINSK
+520 STADTLNAYGLNLK
-534 TISVVLKFSLND
+534 TISVVLKFSLNG
-546 ATAETAECRVV
+546 ATAETAERRVV

-612 SWTSSNP
+612 SWTSSNTN
-619 DVISIQKPSIDS
+619 VISIQKPSTDS
-631 PIYAATG
+631 SLHAATG

-651 TATFTANKSV
+651 TATFTANESV

-730 RYTRI
+730 RYT
-735 KDENSENVFN
+735 
-745 NKEITVT
+745 T

-764 ANVDVFQTQDT
+764 ANVDVFQPQDT

-917 SERYGKYASSHPGNE
+917 SERY
-932 ALQKLYKQEVSVTV
+932 
-946 TVQPDSKVAEQLQ
+946 
-959 TAIDHAQTLLDSVTE
+959 
-974 GTGAGQYPEGTRDK
+974 
-988 LQTAITEAKALLE
+988 
-1001 REDAAETEIEQ
+1001 
-1012 KVTKITALIST
+1012 
-1023 IQNSQNETEALVT
+1023 
-1036 VKINQE
+1036 
-1042 AGKGMDV
+1042 
-1049 SKMTV
+1049 
-1054 KAHTAAN
+1054 
-1061 YGYSK
+1061 
-1066 PAAYKNKVTAL
+1066 
-1077 DVLVAWHAAQYKDAF
+1077 
-1092 KANPTDYLA
+1092 
-1101 VNNGFINKIYGI
+1101 
-1113 ETYSIGICVNDQ
+1113 
-1125 IPGSSTIAE
+1125 
-1134 ALVSSGDS
+1134 
-1142 VSVFMYG
+1142 
-1149 DLKKYQDIYL
+1149 
-1159 YFKNVPET
+1159 
-1167 IQAGESVSLTLWG
+1167 
-1180 MHPMDYDESGN
+1180 
-1191 VRAAVVQKGY
+1191 
-1201 TVAAVDEDGNT
+1201 
-1212 AVSAV
+1212 
-1217 TDTDGKAVLNIPSAG
+1217 
-1232 TYQITVA
+1232 
-1239 KAPDDSTESAYILP
+1239 
-1253 KDTLL
+1253 
-1258 VTSTADR
+1258 
-1265 LTIPEIDENTDLSSL
+1265 
-1280 QIKDRDKILKEGR
+1280 
-1293 DYTINKTADG
+1293 
-1303 LNVTVKFTFLG
+1303 
-1314 AYSGEI
+1314 
-1320 TKTYTLMQPATEE
+1320 
-1333 SKKQLQTAVDNARK
+1333 
-1347 LLDSVTEGTE
+1347 
-1357 GGQYPLGTKEK
+1357 
-1368 LKTAITRANA
+1368 
-1378 LLGKDAASENE
+1378 
-1389 IKQQISA
+1389 
-1396 VTSLIEEVQD
+1396 
-1406 SQKEES
+1406 
-1412 ALVTVKINQEAGKG
+1412 
-1426 MDVRKMFVKAHTAA
+1426 
-1440 DYGYSKPAAYKNRV
+1440 
-1454 TVLDVLAAWHAA
+1454 
-1466 QYKDA
+1466 
-1471 FKANPTDY
+1471 
-1479 LAVSGGF
+1479 
-1486 INKIYGI
+1486 
-1493 ETYSFGFCVNDQ
+1493 
-1505 IPGSA
+1505 
-1510 SAAEAVVSSGDSV
+1510 
-1523 SVFMYGDLKQYKDIY
+1523 
-1538 LYFENVPETIQAGE
+1538 
-1552 KLDLTLWGMHPMDYD
+1552 
-1567 EKGNLKPASVQK
+1567 
-1579 GYTVAAVD
+1579 
-1587 ANGNAVVSAI
+1587 
-1597 TDENGKASLTIPS
+1597 
-1610 GGTYQITVVKAPKD
+1610 
-1624 STESAYILPKD
+1624 
-1635 IVMAIGKETES
+1635 
-1646 ETETEPSK
+1646 
-1654 HEHSFGAWKTVS
+1654 
-1666 AATVFSAEKQERVCA
+1666 
-1681 CGEKE
+1681 
-1686 TRTVGTA
+1686 
-1693 LTPSIKVNM
+1693 
-1702 TVIPLKVKQT
+1702 
-1712 TTKFKVSGLANGDS
+1712 
-1726 IVSYTSSNPKVFT
+1726 
-1739 VDKNG
+1739 
-1744 KIKAGKKKDHAVLT
+1744 
-1758 ITLKS
+1758 
-1763 GLKKTV
+1763 
-1769 KVNVQ
+1769 
-1774 KTAVKTKKIQGLS
+1774 
-1787 KTITLKKG
+1787 
-1795 SSVKLKPVLKP
+1795 
-1806 LTSQQKL
+1806 
-1813 TYTSSNK
+1813 
-1820 KVVTVSSKGVIKAKK
+1820 
-1835 SGKVTITVKSGSKKV
+1835 
-1850 KIKVTVK
+1850 

>member
-23 TLPSVTYAS
+23 NLPSVTYAS

-56 AAQAYLKENFID
+56 AAQAYLKENFING
-68 ATDKVI
+68 AKKVI
-74 TTGGNGVVKS
+74 TNGGNSVVKS
-84 EDGLTYNI
+84 TDSLTYNI
-92 GLKTPN
+92 GLKTPS
-98 GGSINSLRL
+98 GSVIDALRL
-107 KYLNTV
+107 LTV
-113 YKTGWYIDKNNPY
+113 SSSSNYVGGWYIEENDY
-126 ISYLVPTK
+126 LSYPSGGT
-134 NGSRSIKSRPASPYS
+134 PASPGRLS
-149 FTATLKLFASDTEN
+149 ITRPTVNTPIKVTLKLFAKDTDTATIN
-163 SAIDDGTATALATQ
+163 DGTATALATQ

-183 EAAEAE
+183 EAAEVE
-189 YKMQVAVQDE
+189 YKMQVAVQDK
-199 DKNPVTGA
+199 DKNPITDA
-207 TITVE
+207 SITVE
-212 KDGWDTVTPASDGSY
+212 KDGWDKVTPASDGSY

-239 KKDGYTDYSETFT
+239 KKEGYTDYSETFT

-275 IRFSVKDKASSA
+275 IRFSVKDKASGA
-287 EISGTSIKVK
+287 EISGASIKVK
-297 KGYYTTVSPESDG
+297 KGYYTTISPESDG

-466 IRTSYKNASNINTLI
+466 IRTSYKNASNINALI

-520 STADTLNASGINSK
+520 STADTLNAYGLNLK
-534 TISVVLKFSLND
+534 TISVVLKFSLNG
-546 ATAETAECRVV
+546 ATAETAERRVV

-612 SWTSSNP
+612 SWTSSNTN
-619 DVISIQKPSIDS
+619 VISIQKPSTDS
-631 PIYAATG
+631 SLHAATG

-651 TATFTANKSV
+651 TATFTANESV

-730 RYTRI
+730 RYTHI
-735 KDENSENVFN
+735 EDENGENVFN

-764 ANVDVFQTQDT
+764 ANVDVFQPQDT

-917 SERYGKYASSHPGNE
+917 SERY
-932 ALQKLYKQEVSVTV
+932 
-946 TVQPDSKVAEQLQ
+946 
-959 TAIDHAQTLLDSVTE
+959 
-974 GTGAGQYPEGTRDK
+974 
-988 LQTAITEAKALLE
+988 
-1001 REDAAETEIEQ
+1001 
-1012 KVTKITALIST
+1012 
-1023 IQNSQNETEALVT
+1023 
-1036 VKINQE
+1036 
-1042 AGKGMDV
+1042 
-1049 SKMTV
+1049 
-1054 KAHTAAN
+1054 
-1061 YGYSK
+1061 
-1066 PAAYKNKVTAL
+1066 
-1077 DVLVAWHAAQYKDAF
+1077 
-1092 KANPTDYLA
+1092 
-1101 VNNGFINKIYGI
+1101 
-1113 ETYSIGICVNDQ
+1113 
-1125 IPGSSTIAE
+1125 
-1134 ALVSSGDS
+1134 
-1142 VSVFMYG
+1142 
-1149 DLKKYQDIYL
+1149 
-1159 YFKNVPET
+1159 
-1167 IQAGESVSLTLWG
+1167 
-1180 MHPMDYDESGN
+1180 
-1191 VRAAVVQKGY
+1191 
-1201 TVAAVDEDGNT
+1201 
-1212 AVSAV
+1212 
-1217 TDTDGKAVLNIPSAG
+1217 
-1232 TYQITVA
+1232 
-1239 KAPDDSTESAYILP
+1239 
-1253 KDTLL
+1253 
-1258 VTSTADR
+1258 
-1265 LTIPEIDENTDLSSL
+1265 
-1280 QIKDRDKILKEGR
+1280 
-1293 DYTINKTADG
+1293 
-1303 LNVTVKFTFLG
+1303 
-1314 AYSGEI
+1314 
-1320 TKTYTLMQPATEE
+1320 
-1333 SKKQLQTAVDNARK
+1333 
-1347 LLDSVTEGTE
+1347 
-1357 GGQYPLGTKEK
+1357 
-1368 LKTAITRANA
+1368 
-1378 LLGKDAASENE
+1378 
-1389 IKQQISA
+1389 
-1396 VTSLIEEVQD
+1396 
-1406 SQKEES
+1406 
-1412 ALVTVKINQEAGKG
+1412 
-1426 MDVRKMFVKAHTAA
+1426 
-1440 DYGYSKPAAYKNRV
+1440 
-1454 TVLDVLAAWHAA
+1454 
-1466 QYKDA
+1466 
-1471 FKANPTDY
+1471 
-1479 LAVSGGF
+1479 
-1486 INKIYGI
+1486 
-1493 ETYSFGFCVNDQ
+1493 
-1505 IPGSA
+1505 
-1510 SAAEAVVSSGDSV
+1510 
-1523 SVFMYGDLKQYKDIY
+1523 
-1538 LYFENVPETIQAGE
+1538 
-1552 KLDLTLWGMHPMDYD
+1552 
-1567 EKGNLKPASVQK
+1567 
-1579 GYTVAAVD
+1579 
-1587 ANGNAVVSAI
+1587 
-1597 TDENGKASLTIPS
+1597 
-1610 GGTYQITVVKAPKD
+1610 
-1624 STESAYILPKD
+1624 
-1635 IVMAIGKETES
+1635 
-1646 ETETEPSK
+1646 
-1654 HEHSFGAWKTVS
+1654 
-1666 AATVFSAEKQERVCA
+1666 
-1681 CGEKE
+1681 
-1686 TRTVGTA
+1686 
-1693 LTPSIKVNM
+1693 
-1702 TVIPLKVKQT
+1702 
-1712 TTKFKVSGLANGDS
+1712 
-1726 IVSYTSSNPKVFT
+1726 
-1739 VDKNG
+1739 
-1744 KIKAGKKKDHAVLT
+1744 
-1758 ITLKS
+1758 
-1763 GLKKTV
+1763 
-1769 KVNVQ
+1769 
-1774 KTAVKTKKIQGLS
+1774 
-1787 KTITLKKG
+1787 
-1795 SSVKLKPVLKP
+1795 
-1806 LTSQQKL
+1806 
-1813 TYTSSNK
+1813 
-1820 KVVTVSSKGVIKAKK
+1820 
-1835 SGKVTITVKSGSKKV
+1835 
-1850 KIKVTVK
+1850 